1 MSEKIAQSV
10 LQRSSEYLKSNLVS
24 KQPAWYKVLAYHPP
38 KTDIVKK
45 INTQALRD
53 IKSKEDQLSNP
64 TVSLYKTRIKPSQFK
79 SDILKPQ
86 KLKFIEDELRN
97 LFYKQHPWELA
108 DPKSIIENDKT
119 IETSNF
125 NWNSIIQLNKKLDGE
140 SVVQRSLFL
149 INSKKLNIL
158 NAYEQ
163 AKFEYYKL
171 KIKDEIENHIL
182 KEESEMFGAVYGL
195 SSIEQ
200 GFEKESKIIKK
211 WKKDAI
217 EITKVLSAKSSK
229 SDSASALIE
238 DQIKST
244 EEEDS
249 YTNEDDVYSQLK
261 DEADKL

>member
-1 MSEKIAQSV
+1 MSEKVAQSV

-38 KTDIVKK
+38 KTDIVKT
-45 INTQALRD
+45 INTQVLRD
-53 IKSKEDQLSNP
+53 IKSKEDQLLAPS
-64 TVSLYKTRIKPSQFK
+64 VSLYKTRVKPSQFK
-79 SDILKPQ
+79 ADILKPQ
-86 KLKFIEDELRN
+86 KLKFIEDQLRF

-108 DPKSIIENDKT
+108 DPKSIIENEKT

-125 NWNSIIQLNKKLDGE
+125 NWSSIIQLNKKLDGE
-140 SVVQRSLFL
+140 SVVQRALFL
-149 INSKKLNIL
+149 VNSKSYNIL

-195 SSIEQ
+195 SSIEH
-200 GFEKESKIIKK
+200 GFEKESQVIKK

-229 SDSASALIE
+229 SDSSALIE
-238 DQIKST
+238 DQVKA
-244 EEEDS
+244 EAEEDS
-249 YTNEDDVYSQLK
+249 YTNEDEVYSQLK